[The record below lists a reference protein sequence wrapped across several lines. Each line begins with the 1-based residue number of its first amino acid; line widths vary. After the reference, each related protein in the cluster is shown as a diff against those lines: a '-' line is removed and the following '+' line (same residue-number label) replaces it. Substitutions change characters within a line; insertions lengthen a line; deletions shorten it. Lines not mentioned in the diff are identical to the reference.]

1 MSFAGGARFVA
12 CKTHMCVER
21 MPSGTITSLRAQ
33 VQNADRV
40 NVFINGEFALG
51 VSLTSITRAGL
62 YVGKQLSDDEYA
74 QLERLESGD
83 KAFQAALQFLE
94 ARPRSAAEIRTRLE
108 RKDFS
113 PEAIN
118 SAMERLTQLQLVD
131 DAAFARFWVENR
143 QICQPRSAN
152 ALRSELRR
160 KGIDADIAA
169 AVLTSEALADD
180 EAARALVVARGAV
193 RKYANSA
200 NRTVFMRRMG
210 GYLQR
215 RGFTFEVIR
224 PMIEQLWAE
233 LQGTGS
239 PTESEDE

>member
-94 ARPRSAAEIRTRLE
+94 ARPRSAADLPCEAPFPL
-108 RKDFS
+108 S
-113 PEAIN
+113 PA
-118 SAMERLTQLQLVD
+118 SPSPPSP
-131 DAAFARFWVENR
+131 
-143 QICQPRSAN
+143 PRRR
-152 ALRSELRR
+152 RS
-160 KGIDADIAA
+160 GC
-169 AVLTSEALADD
+169 
-180 EAARALVVARGAV
+180 
-193 RKYANSA
+193 
-200 NRTVFMRRMG
+200 
-210 GYLQR
+210 
-215 RGFTFEVIR
+215 
-224 PMIEQLWAE
+224 
-233 LQGTGS
+233 
-239 PTESEDE
+239 